1 MHSIRYKQISLCD
14 QEFCTNLAVY
24 LKNTVIVTVKKHMS
38 EKITLKP
45 FCIFELCC
53 FEASRY

>member
-1 MHSIRYKQISLCD
+1 MHSIRCKQISFCD

-24 LKNTVIVTVKKHMS
+24 LKITVIVTVKKHMS

-45 FCIFELCC
+45 FCILELGR